1 MRYPHFF
8 MGEREQRLIF
18 DGEVP
23 RPAEATPKAE
33 VSKPIDGTSDPRAE
47 ATKKITHVQD
57 VVKGATDS
65 LAKMSKIGEGTVLT
79 LPPSSEATAKLG
91 AEVKAKAEAARAKV
105 PGESTVLASK
115 IDKGGDTQDWAKSLS
130 PVERDHIENAT
141 RGMSPDQKAEFN
153 ANMNTLS
160 PEDVKFMAVDGIAQE
175 KFSKTL
181 GPDLAKKV
189 DQLQKEGRLTPKMMA
204 DGLTPSEAARLG
216 LKPAEAATLKR
227 AHAEM
232 AATFQAAFPD
242 TGDASESK
250 TKSPEDEARMKK
262 LIAERDSA
270 KTNGERIQADMKIV
284 QEEMKYADNKIGHII
299 QLAILAYALL
309 QSIKDGSY
317 SKVNIEAT
325 AAGSGEKA
333 VDIIAKS
340 KNPEETK
347 AKLVARREM
356 NQQGIKQIDSE
367 NQTNAKEL
375 AKLNKEIADKTREN
389 GATPPPAEATKSINN
404 QVIAANQE
412 RAKVIQEAID
422 ANNETK
428 KVMQEENKVI
438 DAYLAGSSAD
448 KPAKP
453 ADTPADKSSPDTKGA
468 GEKPEAPAA
477 GTDAKSPEPTAP
489 KTEGPAGAPEAKP
502 AAAPTAAPDMKPL
515 TPAEVLNN
523 SRTVDGAKEQVLS
536 SFAAIKNA
544 EPDFVNSLQG
554 QISMKVDDSTGKIN
568 VSIQESALFAMNAM
582 QQKYDLPI
590 NPLAQKMEDP
600 KPVVAVLQ
608 KIQKAIN
615 DKNEGTASTA
625 PVYN

>member
-1 MRYPHFF
+1 MKYSHFF
-8 MGEREQRLIF
+8 LGEREQRIIF
-18 DGEVP
+18 FEAP
-23 RPAEATPKAE
+23 KPAEVTPD
-33 VSKPIDGTSDPRAE
+33 VSKPIDGSGDPRAE
-47 ATKKITHVQD
+47 GAKKITHVEET
-57 VVKGATDS
+57 VNKATES
-65 LAKMSKIGEGTVLT
+65 LTKMSKIGEGTVLT
-79 LPPSSEATAKLG
+79 PPPSSEATAKLG
-91 AEVKAKAEAARAKV
+91 AAVKAKAEAARAKI
-105 PGESTVLASK
+105 PGEGTVLAPK
-115 IDKGGDTQDWAKSLS
+115 LEKGGDTQDWAKSLS
-130 PVERDHIENAT
+130 PAEKSHIENAAKDMT
-141 RGMSPDQKAEFN
+141 PDKKAEFN

-160 PEDVKFMAVDGIAQE
+160 PENVKFMAVEGMAQE
-175 KFSKTL
+175 KFAKTL
-181 GPDLAKKV
+181 GPDLGRKV
-189 DQLQKEGRLTPKMMA
+189 DQLQQDGKLTSKMMM
-204 DGLTPSEAARLG
+204 DGLTPVEAAKLG
-216 LKPAEAATLKR
+216 LKPEEAATLKK

-232 AATFQAAFPD
+232 VATFQAAYPE
-242 TGDASESK
+242 TGDTSESK
-250 TKSPEDEARMKK
+250 TKSPEDEALMKK
-262 LIAERDSA
+262 LIDERDNA
-270 KTNGERIQADMKIV
+270 KTNGARIQAEMKIV
-284 QEEMKYADNKIGHII
+284 QQEMKYSDNKIGSII

-333 VDIIAKS
+333 ADIIAKS
-340 KNPEETK
+340 KNPEE
-347 AKLVARREM
+347 ARPKLVARREM
-356 NQQGIKQIDSE
+356 NLQGMKQMDSE
-367 NQTNAKEL
+367 NQANAKEL

-412 RAKVIQEAID
+412 RAKVIQEAMD

-438 DAYLAGSSAD
+438 DAYLAGS
-448 KPAKP
+448 
-453 ADTPADKSSPDTKGA
+453 PADKSSPDTKGA
-468 GEKPEAPAA
+468 GEKPEAP
-477 GTDAKSPEPTAP
+477 
-489 KTEGPAGAPEAKP
+489 P
-502 AAAPTAAPDMKPL
+502 AAAPTVAPDMKPL

-523 SRTVDGAKEQVLS
+523 SRTVDRAKEQVLS

-582 QQKYDLPI
+582 QQKYELPI
-590 NPLAQKMEDP
+590 NPLAKKMEDP

-615 DKNEGTASTA
+615 DKNEGAASTA